1 MSLPENYLFR
11 LNTTNKISSLNNLAT
26 ALGIPISHLKK
37 VADFPDEK
45 KYEVFTIKKND
56 GRERLIHK
64 PCKEIRNVQRRINHR
79 LFKPLITWPT
89 YLYGSIPTETGKPA
103 NDYIN
108 CAKKHCLSQSI
119 LKLDIK
125 DFFDNIDEA
134 LVKKIFREFFK
145 YNENISNLLT
155 KICCVNGHVPQG
167 ALTSSYIASLCLY
180 SIEPILAQRLNNKKL
195 KYTRYVD
202 DITISTKKNNYD
214 FNSTINIVES
224 ALNSIDLPLNVE
236 KIKVEY
242 FSTKPLKVHNLRIDF
257 KTPRYDKEEAKKIR
271 AAIDRLIKQRQI
283 PNYRSH
289 YFYRADY
296 NRCVGLINKIDRL
309 RHPSS
314 NNLLKKIRKIKP
326 LPNPND
332 LEYVRKSIFEI
343 SRDYST
349 MKNSYQYRK
358 KFFRVQQ
365 RLIFIRSHPQMIYEQ
380 SAEKLNITLQKYRP
394 SYEEK

>member
-11 LNTTNKISSLNNLAT
+11 LNTANKISSLNNLAK
-26 ALGIPISHLKK
+26 ALGVQVSYLRKI
-37 VADFPDEK
+37 ADLPDEK
-45 KYEVFTIKKND
+45 KYEVFSIKKND

-64 PCKEIRNVQRRINHR
+64 PCKEIRNIQRRINHR
-79 LFKPLITWPT
+79 IFKPLIIWPT
-89 YLYGSIPTETGKPA
+89 FLYGSIPAEKEEPV

-108 CAKKHCLSQSI
+108 CAKKHCLSKSV

-134 LVKKIFREFFK
+134 LVKNIFRDFFK
-145 YNENISNLLT
+145 YSEAVSNLLT

-214 FNSTINIVES
+214 FNATINIVEG
-224 ALNSIDLPLNVE
+224 ALNSIDLPLNIE

-242 FSTKPLKVHNLRIDF
+242 FSTKPIKVHNLRIDF
-257 KTPRYDKEEAKKIR
+257 KTPRYDKDEARKIR
-271 AAIDRLIKQRQI
+271 SAIDRLVKQKEI

-296 NRCVGLINKIDRL
+296 NRCIGLINKINRL
-309 RHPSS
+309 KHPSS
-314 NNLLKKIRKIKP
+314 KNFLKKILRIKP

-332 LEYVRKSIFEI
+332 LDYVRRSIFEL
-343 SRDYST
+343 SRDYAI

-358 KFFRVQQ
+358 KFFRIQQ
-365 RLIFIRSHPQMIYEQ
+365 RLIFIRSHPQMIYEN
-380 SAEKLNITLQKYRP
+380 SAQVLNSILQKYRP
-394 SYEEK
+394 LYEEK